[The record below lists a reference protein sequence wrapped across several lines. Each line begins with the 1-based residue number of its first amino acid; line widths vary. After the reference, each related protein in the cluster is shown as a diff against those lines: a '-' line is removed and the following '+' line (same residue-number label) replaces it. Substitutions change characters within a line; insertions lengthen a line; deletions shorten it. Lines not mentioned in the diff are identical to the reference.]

1 MMDGFGKADYCRENG
16 LRCGCSRVI
25 ITIFGP
31 MASIM
36 EISGLRKS
44 FGTVRAVDDIDFE
57 IQEGI
62 CFGLLGPNGAG
73 KTTTIEMLEGI
84 LGPSGGSI
92 RYRGNPIDRRFKER
106 VGIQFQSTALP
117 EFITVK
123 ETLELFR
130 AFYPNPRSVEDV
142 VEICSLGE
150 FIDRDNRKLSGG
162 QRQRLLLGIAIIPF
176 PDIVFLDEP
185 TTGLDPQAR
194 RNFWSLIER
203 IRNEKTTVVLTTHYM
218 DEAELLCDEI
228 AIMDH
233 GHILEQDTPEQLLR
247 KHFEGAVVTIP
258 NQEDLSGLPEG
269 ARVVDDHVEIVSN
282 NLDKTVKQLLENNR
296 DLDGLN
302 IHKPDLEDLF
312 IKLTGSSLRA

>member
-1 MMDGFGKADYCRENG
+1 MM
-16 LRCGCSRVI
+16 
-25 ITIFGP
+25 
-31 MASIM
+31 
-36 EISGLRKS
+36 
-44 FGTVRAVDDIDFE
+44 
-57 IQEGI
+57 
-62 CFGLLGPNGAG
+62 
-73 KTTTIEMLEGI
+73 EGI
-84 LGPSGGSI
+84 LDPTAGEI

-117 EFITVK
+117 EFITVR
-123 ETLELFR
+123 ETLELFS
-130 AFYPNPRSVEDV
+130 AFYPSPRPVDEV
-142 VEICSLGE
+142 IEICSLGE
-150 FIDRDNRKLSGG
+150 FTDRDNRKLSGG

-203 IRNEKTTVVLTTHYM
+203 IRAEKTTVVLTTHYM

-233 GHILEQDTPEQLLR
+233 GHILEQDSPERLLQ
-247 KHFEGAVVTIP
+247 KHFEGVVVTMP
-258 NQEDLSGLPEG
+258 YRDDLPRLPEG
-269 ARVVDDHVEIVSN
+269 ATVVDDRIEIVAR
-282 NLDKTVKQLLENNR
+282 NLDSTVKDLLQTHT

-312 IKLTGSSLRA
+312 IKLTGSSLRV